1 MSTSRRQFIESIGL
15 GTAALATSTV
25 ALSAAHAAALPM
37 PEQPMASGLIACNS
51 YTWNTFY
58 NRAGKTWMQD
68 PDASLRDFVQSGFTA
83 YEPGVD
89 SLKQVQALGP
99 LLKKYG
105 LTMPSLYVN
114 SSLHQADE
122 ATNSITAALAI
133 ADLAKTL
140 GTRIIVTNPN
150 PIKWG
155 SADNKS
161 DNELTEQVRNLDRLG
176 AELRKRG
183 MILAYH
189 THAPEHRA
197 AAREFH
203 HMMLGS
209 DPANVK
215 LCLDAHWV
223 YRGSENSQIALFD
236 VVKLYGER
244 IVEMHVRQSKGGI
257 WSETFTAT
265 GDIDYPR
272 LMTALR
278 TIGVKPLIVMEQCL
292 ETGSPN
298 TMNAVEAHR
307 QDLAAAKVLFG

>member
-1 MSTSRRQFIESIGL
+1 MTTTRRQFLQSVTL
-15 GTAALATSTV
+15 GTTALTIPSPLV
-25 ALSAAHAAALPM
+25 AGAM
-37 PEQPMASGLIACNS
+37 PVSGPLVASPLIACNS

-58 NRAGKTWMQD
+58 NRAGKIWMQD
-68 PDASLRDFVQSGFTA
+68 PDASLSDFVASGFRA

-89 SLKQVQALGP
+89 SLKQVQILGP
-99 LLKKYG
+99 LLKKYS
-105 LTMPSLYVN
+105 LAMPSLYVN
-114 SSLHQADE
+114 SSLHNPNEAD
-122 ATNSITAALAI
+122 ASIAAALAI

-155 SADNKS
+155 SADNKT
-161 DNELTEQVRNLDRLG
+161 DAELIEQVRNLDRLG
-176 AELRKRG
+176 AALRKRG
-183 MILAYH
+183 LTLAYH

-209 DPANVK
+209 DPNNVS

-236 VVKLYGER
+236 VVKLYGKR
-244 IVEMHVRQSKGGI
+244 IAELHVRQSKKGV
-257 WSETFTAT
+257 WSETFTPT
-265 GDIDYPR
+265 GDVDYSR
-272 LMTALR
+272 LASALDA
-278 TIGVKPLIVMEQCL
+278 IKVNPLIVMEQCL

-298 TMNAVEAHR
+298 TLDAVTAHK
-307 QDLAAAKVLFG
+307 QTLATAQTVFGQ